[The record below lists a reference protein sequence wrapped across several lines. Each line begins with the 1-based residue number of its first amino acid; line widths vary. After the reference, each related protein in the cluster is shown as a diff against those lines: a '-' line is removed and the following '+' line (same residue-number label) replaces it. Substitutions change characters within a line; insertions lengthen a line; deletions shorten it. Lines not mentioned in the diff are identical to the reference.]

1 VIAEGLARA
10 ALLALLAAPSLV
22 RALSPAG
29 APEVPRLPCADTEV
43 VEVARGGR
51 AVAACAGAAS
61 ARTMRG
67 AQLLLLGQRV
77 DLNRASAE
85 DLADLPGIGEG
96 LARRIVRDRDANGP
110 FRSVEDLARVPGVGE
125 RRTRALAEVL
135 EVR

>member
-1 VIAEGLARA
+1 
-10 ALLALLAAPSLV
+10 
-22 RALSPAG
+22 
-29 APEVPRLPCADTEV
+29 V
-43 VEVARGGR
+43 VVVKAGR
-51 AVAACAGAAS
+51 AVAACTGAPA
-61 ARTMRG
+61 ARPMKG
-67 AQLLLLGQRV
+67 AQLLMLGQRV